1 MTAYGEYATH
11 VGSAAAIKPTDIVFG
26 QYREAGVL
34 MYRGFTIQD
43 ICNQVNRFVANCNMY
58 VKKKNQ
64 TVLFERTRSRERSTD
79 ARALWLTS
87 VELSH
92 DFLATRNANTSSTL
106 TI

>member
-58 VKKKNQ
+58 VKKKTKQCYSNEHDLGKGRQ
-64 TVLFERTRSRERSTD
+64 MPVHYGS
-79 ARALWLTS
+79 RALNFHTIS
-87 VELSH
+87 SP
-92 DFLATRNANTSSTL
+92 LATQ
-106 TI
+106 IPQVH